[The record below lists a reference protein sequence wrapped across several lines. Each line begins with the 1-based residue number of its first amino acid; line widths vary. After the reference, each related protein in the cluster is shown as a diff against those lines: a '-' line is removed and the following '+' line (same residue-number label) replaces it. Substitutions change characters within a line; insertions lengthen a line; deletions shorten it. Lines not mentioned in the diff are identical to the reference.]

1 MPVFEWTA
9 KDASGRLR
17 SGKIKA
23 RNVSDASKKVQA
35 RGLSDIN
42 VREASAKKGGLFKH
56 VSTRDLAIFSRQFAV
71 MIEAGIPIVQALEI
85 LGEQTQNGF
94 FSSVIDEVRD
104 MVETGKTLAESMEKY
119 PKAFPT
125 LLTQMVAVGETGGAL
140 AETLKEVASYYEK
153 MDSLKRKIK
162 SAMTYPV
169 MVLIITTLIVGG
181 LLTFVVPQFAKI
193 YNDMGA
199 QLPGPTLLVIKS
211 SQILV
216 HNIVWATLGTILII
230 VLFKRFISTPKGRA
244 MWDSFMLRLL
254 VFGPLIQK
262 SSIARFSRTLS
273 ILLTSGVPIL
283 QSLEITAKASGNYV
297 ISEAVMKARERI
309 GEGKTIGGP
318 LRETGIFPPLVVHLI
333 TVGEQTGRLSEML
346 DRIATFYEEEV
357 DAAVEGLSSVIEPL
371 MLVFIGIIVG
381 GILIALYLPIFK
393 LGTTIK

>member
-9 KDASGRLR
+9 KDASGKLR

-23 RNVSDASKKVQA
+23 HDITDASKKIQA
-35 RGLSDIN
+35 RGLTNVN
-42 VREASAKKGGLFKH
+42 VRQIQAKKGGLFKK

-94 FSSVIDEVRD
+94 FSTVIREVREL
-104 MVETGKTLAESMEKY
+104 VETGKTLAESMEKY

-125 LLTQMVAVGETGGAL
+125 LLTQMVSVGETGGAL
-140 AETLKEVASYYEK
+140 AETLREVASYYEK
-153 MDSLKRKIK
+153 MDALKRKIK
-162 SAMTYPV
+162 AAMMYPII
-169 MVLIITTLIVGG
+169 VLVITVLIVGG
-181 LLTFVVPQFAKI
+181 LLIFVVPQFAQI
-193 YNDMGA
+193 YSDMGA
-199 QLPGPTLLVIKS
+199 ELPAPTLIVMQLSRLLI
-211 SQILV
+211 
-216 HNIVWATLGTILII
+216 HNIVWILLGTVLLII
-230 VLFKRFISTPKGRA
+230 LVKQFLSSKKGRA
-244 MWDSFMLRLL
+244 LWDSFILKVMI
-254 VFGPLIQK
+254 FGPLVQK
-262 SSIARFSRTLS
+262 SAIARFARTLS
-273 ILLTSGVPIL
+273 ILLSSGVPIL

-297 ISEAVMKARERI
+297 ISQAVMKARERI

-333 TVGEQTGRLSEML
+333 TVGEQTGRLPEML

-357 DAAVEGLSSVIEPL
+357 DAAVEGLSSIIEPL

-393 LGTTIK
+393 LGATIK

>member
-9 KDASGRLR
+9 KDATGRLR

-23 RNVSDASKKVQA
+23 RNIMDASRKIQA
-35 RGLSDIN
+35 RGLSDVN
-42 VREASAKKGGLFKH
+42 LRQTQAKKGGLFKK

-71 MIEAGIPIVQALEI
+71 MIEAGIPIVQSLEI
-85 LGEQTQNGF
+85 LAEQTQNGYF
-94 FSSVIDEVRD
+94 ASVINEVRG

-140 AETLKEVASYYEK
+140 AETLREVASYYEK
-153 MDSLKRKIK
+153 MDALKRKIK
-162 SAMTYPV
+162 SAMMYP
-169 MVLIITTLIVGG
+169 MIVLIVTVLIVGG
-181 LLTFVVPQFAKI
+181 LLIFVVPRFASI
-193 YNDMGA
+193 YSDMGA
-199 QLPGPTLLVIKS
+199 QLPGPTLIVIKLS
-211 SQILV
+211 RWLV
-216 HNIVWATLGTILII
+216 HNILWILIAI
-230 VLFKRFISTPKGRA
+230 VILVVLFKRLLGSKKGRA
-244 MWDSFMLRLL
+244 IWDSFTLR
-254 VFGPLIQK
+254 VIIFGPLVQK
-262 SSIARFSRTLS
+262 SAIARFARTLS

-297 ISEAVMKARERI
+297 IQQAVLKARERI

-318 LRETGIFPPLVVHLI
+318 LRETGIFPPLVVHLV

-357 DAAVEGLSSVIEPL
+357 DAAVEGLASIIEPL
-371 MLVFIGIIVG
+371 MLVFIGVIVG

-393 LGTTIK
+393 LGEAVK

>member
-9 KDASGRLR
+9 KDASGKVR

-23 RNVSDASKKVQA
+23 HDITDASKKIQA
-35 RGLSDIN
+35 RGLTNVN
-42 VREASAKKGGLFKH
+42 VRQIQAKKGGLFKK

-94 FSSVIDEVRD
+94 FSTVIREVREL
-104 MVETGKTLAESMEKY
+104 VETGKTLAESMEKY

-125 LLTQMVAVGETGGAL
+125 LLTQMVSVGETGGAL
-140 AETLKEVASYYEK
+140 AETLREVASYYEK
-153 MDSLKRKIK
+153 MDALKRKIK
-162 SAMTYPV
+162 AAMMYPII
-169 MVLIITTLIVGG
+169 VLVITVLIVGG
-181 LLTFVVPQFAKI
+181 LLIFVVPQFAQI
-193 YNDMGA
+193 YSDMGA
-199 QLPGPTLLVIKS
+199 ELPAPTLIVMQLSRLLI
-211 SQILV
+211 
-216 HNIVWATLGTILII
+216 HNIVWILLGTVLLII
-230 VLFKRFISTPKGRA
+230 LVKQFLSSKKGRA
-244 MWDSFMLRLL
+244 LWDSFILKVMI
-254 VFGPLIQK
+254 FGPLVQK
-262 SSIARFSRTLS
+262 SAIARFARTLS
-273 ILLTSGVPIL
+273 ILLSSGVPIL

-297 ISEAVMKARERI
+297 ISQAVMKARERI

-333 TVGEQTGRLSEML
+333 TVGEQTGRLPEML

-357 DAAVEGLSSVIEPL
+357 DAAVEGLSSIIEPL

-393 LGTTIK
+393 LGATIK

>member
-23 RNVSDASKKVQA
+23 KDLTDASKKVQA
-35 RGLSDIN
+35 RGLTDVS
-42 VREASAKKGGLFKH
+42 VREASSKKGGLFKR

-85 LGEQTQNGF
+85 LAEQTQNGY
-94 FSSVIDEVRD
+94 FSSVISEVRE

-162 SAMTYPV
+162 SAMMYP
-169 MVLIITTLIVGG
+169 MIVLVITVLIVGG
-181 LLTFVVPQFAKI
+181 LLIFVVPQFASI
-193 YNDMGA
+193 YADMGA
-199 QLPGPTLLVIKS
+199 ELPGPTLIVIKLS
-211 SQILV
+211 NMLI
-216 HNIVWATLGTILII
+216 HNIIWVILGTIIFI
-230 VLFKRFISTPKGRA
+230 VLFRRFLSSKKGRA
-244 MWDSFMLRLL
+244 IWDSFILR
-254 VFGPLIQK
+254 VIIFGPLVQK
-262 SSIARFSRTLS
+262 SSIARFARTLS

-318 LRETGIFPPLVVHLI
+318 LRETGIFPPLVVHLV

-357 DAAVEGLSSVIEPL
+357 DAAVEGLSSIIEPL
-371 MLVFIGIIVG
+371 MLVFIGAIVG

-393 LGTTIK
+393 LGATIK